1 MINQDTLESRANLIY
16 IALGSNLGNKRNNI
30 EKAKFKMIKENI
42 NILQTSSF
50 YESLSWPNPKNPK
63 FLNVVLRI
71 ATTLNQIEL
80 LNKCKEIELKL
91 GRKKTAKNSPR
102 VCDIDLIDY
111 NMTILNDKVI
121 LPHPRM
127 QTRNFVLLPLF
138 EINKNWIHP
147 ISKLHVKT
155 LILRLPNSDIRSI
168 KQL

>member
-1 MINQDTLESRANLIY
+1 MIY
-16 IALGSNLGNKRNNI
+16 IGLGSNLGNKRNNI

-71 ATTLNQIEL
+71 ATTLNPIEL

-111 NMTILNDKVI
+111 NMTILNEDLK
-121 LPHPRM
+121 
-127 QTRNFVLLPLF
+127 
-138 EINKNWIHP
+138 
-147 ISKLHVKT
+147 
-155 LILRLPNSDIRSI
+155 D
-168 KQL
+168 